1 MNQFIIEN
9 PVFSIVIAFII
20 GAVIMNI
27 TSVLAVRMAV
37 EKEVERALGDE
48 GVEEE
53 TRAPGNVQEEEDT
66 KEPWARERE
75 KLWKEITENRES
87 SALPEQDEEEEAREV
102 MERQREELRKE
113 IMENLA
119 PPATPEQE
127 SEINENS
134 EILHV
139 MLGIDEDGCRCL
151 YLAMPELYNK
161 GEGPLAELNHAY
173 YYHPTL
179 QFLVDDFDLDKLAE
193 LGIMIRPEGDYV
205 PMSVIWFSLKNDK
218 VLKFLEEAFNACG
231 KAIARE

>member
-9 PVFSIVIAFII
+9 PVLCIVIAFII

-27 TSVLAVRMAV
+27 TSALTVRMAV
-37 EKEVERALGDE
+37 DKEVAKALG
-48 GVEEE
+48 
-53 TRAPGNVQEEEDT
+53 
-66 KEPWARERE
+66 
-75 KLWKEITENRES
+75 
-87 SALPEQDEEEEAREV
+87 EEEEAREV

-119 PPATPEQE
+119 LPAPPEQE
-127 SEINENS
+127 SEIYENS
-134 EILHV
+134 DILHV

-179 QFLVDDFDLDKLAE
+179 QFLVDDFNLDKLAE

-218 VLKFLEEAFNACG
+218 ALRFLEEAFNACD
-231 KAIARE
+231 KAVSERENNLPF

>member
-27 TSVLAVRMAV
+27 TSALTVRMAV
-37 EKEVERALGDE
+37 EKEVTKALVD
-48 GVEEE
+48 
-53 TRAPGNVQEEEDT
+53 EEDT
-66 KEPWARERE
+66 
-75 KLWKEITENRES
+75 RES
-87 SALPEQDEEEEAREV
+87 W
-102 MERQREELRKE
+102 ERQREELIKE

-119 PPATPEQE
+119 PPAPQEQE
-127 SEINENS
+127 SEIDENS

-179 QFLVDDFDLDKLAE
+179 QFLVDDFNLDKLAE

-218 VLKFLEEAFNACG
+218 VLRFLEEAFNACD
-231 KAIARE
+231 KAVSERENNLPF

>member
-27 TSVLAVRMAV
+27 TSALTVRMAV
-37 EKEVERALGDE
+37 EKEVTKALVDE
-48 GVEEE
+48 
-53 TRAPGNVQEEEDT
+53 
-66 KEPWARERE
+66 
-75 KLWKEITENRES
+75 ENTRES
-87 SALPEQDEEEEAREV
+87 W
-102 MERQREELRKE
+102 ERQREELIKE

-119 PPATPEQE
+119 LPAPPEQE

-179 QFLVDDFDLDKLAE
+179 QFLVDDFNLDKLAE

-218 VLKFLEEAFNACG
+218 VLRFLEEAFNACD
-231 KAIARE
+231 KAVSERENNLPFRAL

>member
-9 PVFSIVIAFII
+9 PVVCIVIAFII

-27 TSVLAVRMAV
+27 TSAITVRMAV
-37 EKEVERALGDE
+37 EKEVTKALGEEDVE
-48 GVEEE
+48 EEE

-87 SALPEQDEEEEAREV
+87 SALPEQDEEEETREPWD
-102 MERQREELRKE
+102 EDFSF
-113 IMENLA
+113 
-119 PPATPEQE
+119 TPN
-127 SEINENS
+127 IT
-134 EILHV
+134 IIV
-139 MLGIDEDGCRCL
+139 YLGVDGDGCRCL
-151 YLAMPELYNK
+151 YLAAPDHYK
-161 GEGPLAELNHAY
+161 QGEGPLPELGHDY

-179 QFLVDDFDLDKLAE
+179 QFLADDFDLDKLAE
-193 LGIMIRPEGDYV
+193 LDIDIRPEKEYE
-205 PMSVIWFSLKNDK
+205 PMAFSLFILKGKN